1 MTNTGTNT
9 GPNTGLDSD
18 TVVLREA
25 VATDARRLAG
35 MRWDVKA
42 EDGGLDPETRE
53 GWVDRHTTWFKDAVT
68 GDWQVFVAEDG
79 LRLCGHVFVR
89 VVAKAP
95 SPRPGAT
102 AIGYVTNFYVVP
114 DRRGAGIGDRL
125 LQAMTA
131 WAGRGD
137 LDVLVVWPS
146 DESVAH
152 YERVGFSGGEVLQ
165 LPVSRATAQG

>member
-9 GPNTGLDSD
+9 RASAGHDHD
-18 TVVLREA
+18 AVVVREA

-42 EDGGLDPETRE
+42 EDGGLDPENRE
-53 GWVDRHTTWFKDAVT
+53 AWVDRHTTWFKDAVT
-68 GDWQVFVAEDG
+68 GEWQVFVAEDG

-89 VVAKAP
+89 VVDKAP
-95 SPRPGAT
+95 SPQPGAT

-125 LQAMTA
+125 LDAMTT
-131 WAGRGD
+131 WAGLKA
-137 LDVLVVWPS
+137 LDALVVWPS
-146 DESVAH
+146 DESVAN
-152 YERVGFSGGEVLQ
+152 YERAGFSGGEVLQ
-165 LPVSRATAQG
+165 LPVSRATV

>member
-9 GPNTGLDSD
+9 GTERER
-18 TVVLREA
+18 VVVREA

-35 MRWDVKA
+35 MRWDVMA

-53 GWVDRHTTWFKDAVT
+53 AWVDRHTTWFKDAVT

-89 VVAKAP
+89 VVDKAP
-95 SPRPGAT
+95 SPQPGAT
-102 AIGYVTNFYVVP
+102 AIGYVTNFYVVA

-125 LQAMTA
+125 LEAMTA
-131 WAGRGD
+131 WAGRGE

-146 DESVAH
+146 DASVAH

-165 LPVSRATAQG
+165 LPLSRTAAEG

>member
-1 MTNTGTNT
+1 M
-9 GPNTGLDSD
+9 
-18 TVVLREA
+18 VVREA

-53 GWVDRHTTWFKDAVT
+53 AWVDRHTTWFKDAVT

-89 VVAKAP
+89 VVDKAP
-95 SPRPGAT
+95 SPQPGAT

-125 LQAMTA
+125 LDAMTP
-131 WAGRGD
+131 GRAARRSTRSSCGRPTSPSRTTSGSASAAARCCSSRSRAP
-137 LDVLVVWPS
+137 PS
-146 DESVAH
+146 D
-152 YERVGFSGGEVLQ
+152 RL
-165 LPVSRATAQG
+165 

>member
-9 GPNTGLDSD
+9 GTERER
-18 TVVLREA
+18 VVVREA

-35 MRWDVKA
+35 MRWDVEA

-53 GWVDRHTTWFKDAVT
+53 AWVDRHTTWFKDAVT
-68 GDWQVFVAEDG
+68 GEWQVFVAEDG

-89 VVAKAP
+89 VVDKAP
-95 SPRPGAT
+95 SPRPDAA
-102 AIGYVTNFYVVP
+102 AIGYVMNFCVVP
-114 DRRGAGIGDRL
+114 ERRGQGIGDRL
-125 LQAMTA
+125 LEAMTA
-131 WAGRGD
+131 WAGRGE

-165 LPVSRATAQG
+165 LPVSRAAAEG

>member
-9 GPNTGLDSD
+9 GTKLER
-18 TVVLREA
+18 VEVREA

-35 MRWDVKA
+35 MRWDVEA
-42 EDGGLDPETRE
+42 EDGGLDPESRE
-53 GWVDRHTTWFKDAVT
+53 AWVDRHTTWFKDAVT
-68 GDWQVFVAEDG
+68 GEWQVFVAEDG

-89 VVAKAP
+89 VVDKAP

-114 DRRGAGIGDRL
+114 ERRGQGIGDRL
-125 LQAMTA
+125 LEAMTA
-131 WAGRGD
+131 WADRGE

-165 LPVSRATAQG
+165 LPVSRAEAEG